1 MKNVFLIIFLL
12 LIFYSSSCSEPV
24 KISKGEI
31 LMFYNVE
38 NLFDTI
44 NDPLKNDEDFIPGS
58 SYDWNTER
66 YNKKINDLSKV
77 ISSLGKSNLP
87 TVVGLAEVEN
97 ELVLKDLVANKLL
110 KKGGYKII
118 WKESPDERGIDC
130 AFLYNPSKLKVQKSE
145 FLLVE
150 NPEDKTFK
158 TRDIIYVKGKIKDE
172 NFHIFINHWP
182 SRRGGESETDIRRV
196 LAAQRV
202 KFKTDSIFSTDKN
215 ANIII
220 MGDLND
226 EPSDESINKVLGAS
240 SNLNISENS
249 MLINLMYDDFEK
261 GLGTHVN
268 RGDWNVL
275 DNIIV
280 SRNLIFKSKGLKAT
294 SDNGYIFHLPFM
306 EYVNE
311 KGEMSPNRTYGKNYY
326 GGVSDH
332 FPVYLILK

>member
-1 MKNVFLIIFLL
+1 MKNTFLVIALL
-12 LIFYSSSCSEPV
+12 LLFYASSCSEPV
-24 KISKGEI
+24 KIPKGEI

-44 NDPLKNDEDFIPGS
+44 NDPLKNDEDFLPKS

-66 YNKKINDLSKV
+66 YIKKINDLSKV
-77 ISSLGKSNLP
+77 ISSIAKPNLP
-87 TVVGLAEVEN
+87 VVIGLAEIEN
-97 ELVLKDLVANKLL
+97 ELVLKDLVKNKLL
-110 KKGGYKII
+110 KKAGYKII

-130 AFLYNPSKLKVQKSE
+130 ALLYNPSRLKVQNSE

-150 NPEDKTFK
+150 NSEDKSFK
-158 TRDIIYVKGKIKDE
+158 TRDIVYVKGKINNE
-172 NFHIFINHWP
+172 EFHIFINHWP
-182 SRRGGESETDIRRV
+182 SRRGGVSETDHKRA
-196 LAAQRV
+196 LAARKV
-202 KFKTDSIFSTDKN
+202 KFKTDSIFGTDKN

-226 EPSDESINKVLGAS
+226 EPSDESISKVLGAT

-249 MLINLMYDDFEK
+249 MLVNLMYDDFK
-261 GLGTHVN
+261 NGLGTHIN

-280 SRNLIFKSKGLKAT
+280 SRNLVFKNKGLKAT
-294 SDNGYIFHLPFM
+294 SENGFIFHRSFM

-326 GGVSDH
+326 GGISDH
-332 FPVYLILK
+332 FPVYMILK